1 MTDWL
6 EVDTKALT
14 EANTDNYWGLMHTF
28 FALKDIYSLI
38 IKDNNE
44 KIYFSFDLAIAKPH
58 SALNDYLKT
67 WLRHKNKLKYREI
80 TKERY
85 DEWRQYEVT
94 SQL

>member
-1 MTDWL
+1 
-6 EVDTKALT
+6 
-14 EANTDNYWGLMHTF
+14 MHTF

-67 WLRHKNKLKYREI
+67 
-80 TKERY
+80 
-85 DEWRQYEVT
+85 
-94 SQL
+94 